1 MGYIDCYF
9 DRIIKLYNFYFYWFL
24 RDFLYFFFI
33 IYVYKI
39 FLVFI
44 KDVKYGW
51 MKFDICN

>member
-1 MGYIDCYF
+1 MSYIDCYF

-44 KDVKYGW
+44 KGVKYGW